1 MKSLLTR
8 LKQRFS
14 RQGLWNLF
22 LVVAFPIHIW
32 AFFMYF
38 EDFAWIAERT
48 NAWDAVG
55 VGAYALLLAFVES
68 VFVFLCAVVLSLLL
82 PRSWPE
88 AKRNVLLGWLV
99 WVTALW
105 GIFGQL
111 YFLAGTP
118 TPAWIYTIFSGQA
131 HPARIAYGIFLLI
144 AVTTII
150 LPVYGVL
157 KSEKFTRA
165 SQAVF
170 ERLGILTTLY
180 LALDF
185 IGLVI
190 IVVRNF

>member
-1 MKSLLTR
+1 MLTR
-8 LKQRFS
+8 LKQRFT

-55 VGAYALLLAFVES
+55 VGAYALLLALVES
-68 VFVFLCAVVLSLLL
+68 AFVFLCAVVLSLLL

-105 GIFGQL
+105 GILGQL

-118 TPAWIYTIFSGQA
+118 TPAWIYNIFYGQT
-131 HPARIAYGIFLLI
+131 HPARIAYGFFFLVAAI
-144 AVTTII
+144 TVF

-157 KSEKFTRA
+157 KSEKFVRV
-165 SQAVF
+165 SQVIF
-170 ERLGILTTLY
+170 ERVAVLAILY
-180 LALDF
+180 LVLDL
-185 IGLVI
+185 IGLVVVI
-190 IVVRNF
+190 IRNL